1 MENAMGKFLYV
12 PDAMPAD
19 EAEALL
25 SRLAELVPKVDH
37 YIARGRLN
45 EAIADLSNEVD
56 TIEKGYRGPEP
67 Q

>member
-1 MENAMGKFLYV
+1 MGKFLYV

-37 YIARGRLN
+37 YIARGRLH
-45 EAIADLSNEVD
+45 EAIAELAIEVD
-56 TIEKGYRGPEP
+56 NIEKGYRGPEH